1 MLTSFHTWPILGYM
15 PKKNATI
22 EDLAAMVK
30 RGFDETA
37 KKRDVDLLKV
47 DVHDIKERVENIEKL
62 MLKQHG
68 FQIQEL
74 WRHVKRLEDLFAL
87 K

>member
-1 MLTSFHTWPILGYM
+1 MTKS
-15 PKKNATI
+15 KVTI
-22 EDLAAMVK
+22 EDLAVMVK

-37 KKRDVDLLKV
+37 KQKDLNLVKTDVE
-47 DVHDIKERVENIEKL
+47 DIKERVENIEKML
-62 MLKQHG
+62 LKQYG

-74 WRHVKRLEDLFAL
+74 QKRMKRVEDLFAL

>member
-1 MLTSFHTWPILGYM
+1 MVYTKYM
-15 PKKNATI
+15 ARKKISI
-22 EDLAAMVK
+22 EDLAGMVK

-47 DVHDIKERVENIEKL
+47 DVREIKERVENIEKL
-62 MLKQHG
+62 LLKQHT

-74 WRHVKRLEDLFAL
+74 EKRMRRLEDLFAL